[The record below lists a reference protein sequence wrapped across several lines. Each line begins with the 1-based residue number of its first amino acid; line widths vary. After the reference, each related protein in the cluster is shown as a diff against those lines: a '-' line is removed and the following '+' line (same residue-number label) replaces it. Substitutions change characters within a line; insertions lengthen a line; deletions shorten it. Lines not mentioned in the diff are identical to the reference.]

1 MAEEELQKLEVSLK
15 QVQDKFI
22 DEWKGQFEKQLD
34 EKAAKN
40 KEMLESGKGILVST
54 VDNVFFIEVLVFFF

>member
-40 KEMLESGKGILVST
+40 KEMLESGKGNLVST
-54 VDNVFFIEVLVFFF
+54 NRW